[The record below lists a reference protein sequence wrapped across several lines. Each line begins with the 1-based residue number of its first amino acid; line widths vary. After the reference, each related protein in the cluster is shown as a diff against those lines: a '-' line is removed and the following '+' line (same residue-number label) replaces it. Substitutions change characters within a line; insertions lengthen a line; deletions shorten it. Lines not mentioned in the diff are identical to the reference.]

1 MFWDRVKAP
10 MNSFFLTSEPLFTL
24 FIYLVLRPRKQL
36 HRHKR
41 KHKVNGNKSVND
53 KYENNYILEVD
64 FQRNFSVH
72 FTTNYELVKVS

>member
-10 MNSFFLTSEPLFTL
+10 MNSFFLTSEPLFIL
-24 FIYLVLRPRKQL
+24 FIYLVLRPRKQF

-72 FTTNYELVKVS
+72 LATNYELVKVS